1 MWFCKPQVGVLTP
14 CPVVVRVFFFRFLF
28 LSFFNRYRKRVE
40 GVSIIFNLLI
50 DLSVH
55 LHMVWFILTGDV
67 FLSFFSSYKLSTLL
81 LFTSPY
87 ITGFIFF
94 VSIFSFFFHF

>member
-28 LSFFNRYRKRVE
+28 LSFFNRYRKRVD

-55 LHMVWFILTGDV
+55 LHMFWFILTGDV
-67 FLSFFSSYKLSTLL
+67 FFNL
-81 LFTSPY
+81 
-87 ITGFIFF
+87 
-94 VSIFSFFFHF
+94 FFFFI